1 MSFNKK
7 LTLAFSKMMTL
18 FAAPAPATEEATFFN
33 AAGVPKYKPNNQGK
47 RGKFKARPR
56 SN

>member
-1 MSFNKK
+1 MNFNKK

-18 FAAPAPATEEATFFN
+18 CAAPTPATEEATFFN
-33 AAGVPKYKPNNQGK
+33 VAGVPKYKPNNQGK
-47 RGKFKARPR
+47 RGKFKARTR